1 MAEVI
6 AVVGAV
12 SAFASLIDLCFTLGK
27 SLNTM
32 REAYVDAPEAI
43 SLLAADVDSFC
54 SILRQIANTLEQGLA
69 KGLEYP
75 VHVRANLRSI
85 IQSCSI
91 LLLNLQKMLRKF
103 EDFSDL
109 VGRGN
114 AIGILV
120 TKMRFRWV
128 WEEKR
133 VVKIQQVLQNQKLTL
148 NAQIVAMT
156 A

>member
-1 MAEVI
+1 MAEMVA
-6 AVVGAV
+6 AVSAV

-54 SILRQIANTLEQGLA
+54 STLRQIANTLEQGLV

-103 EDFSDL
+103 EDFSDWWGGEMQL
-109 VGRGN
+109 G
-114 AIGILV
+114 
-120 TKMRFRWV
+120 FW
-128 WEEKR
+128 
-133 VVKIQQVLQNQKLTL
+133 
-148 NAQIVAMT
+148 
-156 A
+156 